1 MKTTHDPR
9 PIPGA
14 IDGTPWKVK
23 TMTPTVENSTRVH
36 GYTDHGKHEMA
47 VPSAP
52 SSRARWVALHEL
64 GHAKFTPS
72 NSKPSAILKK
82 NAPAT
87 QVDLQVMED
96 LRINSRLAHAHLLD
110 IPRDD
115 AETLAAVALDWAKA
129 FERPEARPDLLEVMT
144 LAQLQAGHV
153 SKYSRSLNLDGLP
166 IGQEHKVTVAGFL
179 SGVAKLAERKGRN
192 RDAELALASELASKA
207 NEIAK
212 AAAAAL
218 VPKRPKYADPLPH
231 KMVGP
236 AAALLRRL
244 LEAEKDLAR
253 TPSTEPGRIR
263 PERTRCTSAK
273 WGKLLTLPPLAL
285 TETSP
290 ALAAHR
296 QKINAPVGPRLRN
309 IRRLLTDGR
318 AFARTITKPQKG
330 GTVLI
335 DTSGS
340 MHLRPE
346 TVHAVLAKIPAATVA
361 IYSGSRSDGAISIIA
376 KAGRIA
382 SAKTIKTR
390 IAQVGGGNIV
400 DGPAL
405 AWLGQQAEPRL
416 WVCDGVVTGC
426 NDEGSRVLDLE
437 AEALRRKGRIARFD
451 SLHDLA
457 GHLQQEASR

>member
-36 GYTDHGKHEMA
+36 GYTDHTKHEMA
-47 VPSAP
+47 VPAAP

-64 GHAKFTPS
+64 GHAKFTPA

-87 QVDLQVMED
+87 GVDLQVMED

-115 AETLAAVALDWAKA
+115 VETLAAVALDWAKA

-153 SKYSRSLNLDGLP
+153 SKYSRSLHLDGLP
-166 IGQEHKVTVAGFL
+166 IGQEHKFTVAGFL
-179 SGVAKLAERKGRN
+179 SSVAKLAEQKGRN
-192 RDAELALASELASKA
+192 RDADLALASELASKA

-212 AAAAAL
+212 TAAAAL

-231 KMVGP
+231 KRVGP

-253 TPSTEPGRIR
+253 TPSTEPGHIR
-263 PERTRCTSAK
+263 PKLRRCNDVQ
-273 WGKLLTLPPLAL
+273 WGKLLTLPTLPL

-346 TVHAVLAKIPAATVA
+346 DVHAVLAKIPAATVA
-361 IYSGSRSDGAISIIA
+361 IYSGQGKDGAVSIIA

-382 SAKTIKTR
+382 AAHTIKER
-390 IAQVGGGNIV
+390 ISEVGGGNIV

-405 AWLGQQAEPRL
+405 AWLGHQAEPRL
-416 WVCDGVVTGC
+416 WVCDGAVTGC
-426 NDEGSRVLDLE
+426 NDNMSGVLDLE
-437 AEALRRKGRIARFD
+437 AEALRRKARIARFD
-451 SLHDLA
+451 SLPDLA
-457 GHLQQEASR
+457 EHLQKEAAR